1 MTTLDLSHLPV
12 GDSERTGQ
20 ALHTS
25 VPVQPASSS
34 RAVSDSSLDSGDEAE
49 RRGYRA
55 RRRRQKREARRRGR
69 VPIPPIPDLR
79 YEEGLLLS
87 LKPFIHRSGPLYAD
101 VAADKG
107 KGKEQA
113 VENAAI
119 VRGAAEDLFAGPIS
133 IDWGPAL
140 WVIMRDQVQ
149 YALRSSADRVQMLSP
164 LVQGALWLV
173 GLRLA
178 THTFRF
184 VRGPPGRAAG
194 SGATKPLLSRVWGA
208 MTGRK

>member
-12 GDSERTGQ
+12 GETDRTGQ
-20 ALHTS
+20 AVHTS
-25 VPVQPASSS
+25 VPVRPASPAASH
-34 RAVSDSSLDSGDEAE
+34 SSLESEDGAE

-55 RRRRQKREARRRGR
+55 RRKREKREARRRGR

-101 VAADKG
+101 VAGDKG

-119 VRGAAEDLFAGPIS
+119 VKGAAEDLFAGPVS

-140 WVIMRDQVQ
+140 WVVMRDQVRHELSCAVTLQ
-149 YALRSSADRVQMLSP
+149 VLSP
-164 LVQGALWLV
+164 LAQGALWLV
-173 GLRLA
+173 GMRIA
-178 THTFRF
+178 TQTFRI
-184 VRGPPGRAAG
+184 VRGPSGRAGEAG
-194 SGATKPLLSRVWGA
+194 PAKPLLSRIWQA
-208 MTGRK
+208 LTGRK

>member
-12 GDSERTGQ
+12 DETERTGQ
-20 ALHTS
+20 AVHTS
-25 VPVQPASSS
+25 VPVRPASPAAS
-34 RAVSDSSLDSGDEAE
+34 VSSLESEDGAE

-55 RRRRQKREARRRGR
+55 RRRREKREARRRGR

-87 LKPFIHRSGPLYAD
+87 LKPFITRSGPLYAD

-113 VENAAI
+113 VEDAAI
-119 VRGAAEDLFAGPIS
+119 VKGAAEDLFAGPVS

-140 WVIMRDQVQ
+140 WVVMRDQV
-149 YALRSSADRVQMLSP
+149 RSSRQCIQCVLRLQVLSP
-164 LVQGALWLV
+164 LAQGALWLV
-173 GLRLA
+173 GMRIA
-178 THTFRF
+178 TQTFRF
-184 VRGPPGRAAG
+184 VRGPPGRAGEAG
-194 SGATKPLLSRVWGA
+194 PARPLFSRIWRGL
-208 MTGRK
+208 TGRK

>member
-12 GDSERTGQ
+12 GETERTGQ
-20 ALHTS
+20 AVHTS
-25 VPVQPASSS
+25 VPVRPASPAAS
-34 RAVSDSSLDSGDEAE
+34 VSSLESEDGAE

-55 RRRRQKREARRRGR
+55 RRRREKREARRRGR

-87 LKPFIHRSGPLYAD
+87 LKPFITRSGPLYAD

-113 VENAAI
+113 VEDAAI
-119 VRGAAEDLFAGPIS
+119 VKGAAEDLFAGPVS

-140 WVIMRDQVQ
+140 WVVMRDQV
-149 YALRSSADRVQMLSP
+149 LSP
-164 LVQGALWLV
+164 LAQGALWLV
-173 GLRLA
+173 GMRIA
-178 THTFRF
+178 TQTFRF
-184 VRGPPGRAAG
+184 VRGPPGRAGEAG
-194 SGATKPLLSRVWGA
+194 STRPLFPRIWRGL
-208 MTGRK
+208 TGRK